1 MREIQSFQQDCV
13 ELAFER
19 YRAGGVSRRTLL
31 AGLAALGAT
40 PLLGGEAAAQPAR
53 QLVMVNWGGIA
64 NQGFGQFY
72 GDPFTAANPGVRV
85 VQDSTGPSAGRI
97 RSMVESGR
105 VTWDICDSS
114 ATSAF
119 LLGGLNLLNAIDYNV
134 VKRDDVIGPTFALEH
149 GAAPYSFS
157 NVLVYDSSK
166 FPQGGPTSWADFWDL
181 RRFPGTRLL
190 RRDAAGALDA
200 AQMSLGK
207 SPANLYPLDIRAS
220 LARVRE
226 IRRNTVFWS
235 SGSESEQFI
244 RTGEAVMGQIWHTR
258 AKVLE
263 AESNGRFKFIW
274 NQGILQPGI
283 FVSPR
288 GNPGGALVQQL
299 LASMLSNAAGQVELL
314 KFLGNG
320 PTNPRAAA
328 LVPAEF
334 KRFNPT
340 EPANAAVQVAQD
352 GRWWGQNYA
361 QANADYI
368 DMVTG

>member
-1 MREIQSFQQDCV
+1 MVDW
-13 ELAFER
+13 
-19 YRAGGVSRRTLL
+19 GGV
-31 AGLAALGAT
+31 
-40 PLLGGEAAAQPAR
+40 
-53 QLVMVNWGGIA
+53 A
-64 NQGFGQFY
+64 NQGFGRFH

-114 ATSAF
+114 ATTSF
-119 LLGGLNLLNAIDYNV
+119 LLGGMNMLNRVDYSGVDRAN
-134 VKRDDVIGPTFALEH
+134 VIGPTFALEH

-157 NVLVYDSSK
+157 SVLVHDSQR
-166 FPQGGPTSWADFWDL
+166 FPTPPQSWADFWDL

-200 AQMSLGK
+200 AQMALGK
-207 SPANLYPLDIRAS
+207 DPAKLDPLDVRA
-220 LARVRE
+220 AIAKVRE
-226 IRRNTVFWS
+226 IRRNTVFWT
-235 SGSESEQFI
+235 SGAESKQFI
-244 RTGEAVMGQIWHTR
+244 RTGEAVTGQVWQTL

-263 AESNGRFKFIW
+263 EESRGRFKFIW

-288 GNPGGALVQQL
+288 GNPGGELVQRL
-299 LASMLSNAAGQVELL
+299 WASMLANPEPQVGLL
-314 KFLGNG
+314 AFLGNG

-328 LVPAEF
+328 LVPEAL

-340 EPANAAVQVAQD
+340 EPANARVQVAQD
-352 GRWWGQNYA
+352 GRWWGANCA
-361 QANADYI
+361 QANTDHI

>member
-1 MREIQSFQQDCV
+1 MQSFQQDCV
-13 ELAFER
+13 ALAFEKFR
-19 YRAGGVSRRTLL
+19 RGEVSRRGLL
-31 AGLAALGAT
+31 AGLAALGVAA
-40 PLLGGEAAAQPAR
+40 GGGAQAQAAR
-53 QLVMVNWGGIA
+53 QLVMVNWGGVA
-64 NQGFGQFY
+64 NQGFGNFY
-72 GDPFTAANPGVRV
+72 GAPFSAANPGVTV

-105 VTWDICDSS
+105 VTWDLCDSS
-114 ATSAF
+114 ATSSY
-119 LLGGLNLLNAIDYNV
+119 LLGGMNLLNKIDYSV
-134 VKRDDVIGPTFALEH
+134 VDRSNVIGPTFALEH

-166 FPQGGPTSWADFWDL
+166 FPDGAPTGWADFWDL
-181 RRFPGTRLL
+181 RKFPGTRLL
-190 RRDAAGALDA
+190 RRDAAGALDG
-200 AQMSLGK
+200 AQMALGK
-207 SPANLYPLDIRAS
+207 DMANLYPLDIRAC
-220 LARVRE
+220 LAKVRE
-226 IRRNTVFWS
+226 IRRNLVFWN

-244 RTGEAVMGQIWHTR
+244 RTGEAVMGMIWHTR

-263 AESNGRFKFIW
+263 QESNGRFKFIW

-288 GNPGGALVQQL
+288 GNPGGELVQKL
-299 LASMLSNAAGQVELL
+299 LASMLANAAPQVELL

-320 PTNPRAAA
+320 PTNPNAAA
-328 LVPAEF
+328 LVPEEF

-340 EPANAAVQVAQD
+340 DPANARVQVAQD

>member
-1 MREIQSFQQDCV
+1 MQSFQQDCV
-13 ELAFER
+13 DLA
-19 YRAGGVSRRTLL
+19 YRKYRRGEVDRRTLL
-31 AGLAALGAT
+31 TGLAALGAAVFA
-40 PLLGGEAAAQPAR
+40 GNDAQAQAAR

-64 NQGFGQFY
+64 NQGFGNNY
-72 GDPFTAANPGVRV
+72 GAPFVAANPGWTV

-105 VTWDICDSS
+105 VTWDLCDSS
-114 ATSAF
+114 ATSSF
-119 LLGGLNLLNAIDYNV
+119 LLGGLNLLNRIDYNIV
-134 VKRDDVIGPTFALEH
+134 NRENVIGPTFALDH

-166 FPQGGPTSWADFWDL
+166 FPTAPTGWADFWDL
-181 RRFPGTRLL
+181 QKFPGTRLL
-190 RRDAAGALDA
+190 RRDAAGTLDA

-207 SPANLYPLDIRAS
+207 DMANLYPLDVRAS

-226 IRRNTVFWS
+226 IRRNLVFWT
-235 SGSESEQFI
+235 GGAESEQFI

-263 AESNGRFKFIW
+263 QESNGRFKFIW

-283 FVSPR
+283 FVIPR
-288 GNPGGALVQQL
+288 GNPGGEMAQRL
-299 LASMLSNAAGQVELL
+299 LASMLANAEPQVELL

-328 LVPAEF
+328 LVPEEF

-340 EPANAAVQVAQD
+340 EPANAALQVAQN
-352 GRWWGQNYA
+352 GRWWGENYA
-361 QANADYI
+361 RVNADYI

>member
-1 MREIQSFQQDCV
+1 MQSFQQDCV
-13 ELAFER
+13 ELAMCA
-19 YRAGGVSRRTLL
+19 YRRGQVSRRGLL
-31 AGLAALGAT
+31 AGLAALGALPMT
-40 PLLGGEAAAQPAR
+40 GGDALAQAVR
-53 QLVMVNWGGIA
+53 QIVMVNWGGIA
-64 NQGFGQFY
+64 NQGFGRFY
-72 GDPFTAANPGVRV
+72 GEPFMAANPGWRV

-114 ATSAF
+114 ATSSH
-119 LLGGLNLLNAIDYNV
+119 LLGGLNLLTKIDYGV
-134 VKRDDVIGPTFALEH
+134 VNRENVIGPTFALDY

-166 FPQGGPTSWADFWDL
+166 FPTAPTGWADFWDL
-181 RRFPGTRLL
+181 QKFPGTRLL

-207 SPANLYPLDIRAS
+207 DLANLYPLDVRAS
-220 LARVRE
+220 LERVRQ
-226 IRRNTVFWS
+226 IRRNLVFWT
-235 SGSESEQFI
+235 SGSESEQFM

-263 AESNGRFKFIW
+263 QETNGRLKFIW

-283 FVSPR
+283 MVIPR
-288 GNPGGALVQQL
+288 GNPAGAMAQNF
-299 LASMLSNAAGQVELL
+299 LASMLANPEQQVELL

-328 LVPAEF
+328 LVPEEF

-340 EPANAAVQVAQD
+340 EPANARVQVAQD
-352 GRWWGQNYA
+352 GRWWGENYA
-361 QANADYI
+361 RVNADYI

>member
-1 MREIQSFQQDCV
+1 MQSFQQDCV
-13 ELAFER
+13 ELALAKFRRGE
-19 YRAGGVSRRTLL
+19 VSRRQLM
-31 AGLAALGAT
+31 AGLAALGVGTSLAGREAT
-40 PLLGGEAAAQPAR
+40 AQGR

-64 NQGFGQFY
+64 NQGFGRFY

-85 VQDSTGPSAGRI
+85 VQDSTGASAGRI

-114 ATSAF
+114 ATTSF
-119 LLGGLNLLNAIDYNV
+119 LLGGMNMLNRVDYNV
-134 VKRDDVIGPTFALEH
+134 VDRANVIGPTFALEH

-157 NVLVYDSSK
+157 SVLVYDSQR
-166 FPQGGPTSWADFWDL
+166 FPTPPQSWADFWDL

-200 AQMSLGK
+200 AQMALGK
-207 SPANLYPLDIRAS
+207 DPANLYPLDVRATI
-220 LARVRE
+220 AKVRE

-263 AESNGRFKFIW
+263 EESRGRFKFIW

-288 GNPGGALVQQL
+288 GNPGGELVQRL
-299 LASMLSNAAGQVELL
+299 WASMLGNPEQQVGLL
-314 KFLGNG
+314 EFLGNG

-328 LVPAEF
+328 LVPEGL

-340 EPANAAVQVAQD
+340 DPANARVQVAQD
-352 GRWWGQNYA
+352 GRWWGANYA

>member
-1 MREIQSFQQDCV
+1 MQTFQQDCV
-13 ELAFER
+13 ELALEKFR
-19 YRAGGVSRRTLL
+19 RGKVSRRGLM
-31 AGLAALGAT
+31 AGLAALGAASAL
-40 PLLGGEAAAQPAR
+40 PDAARAQAAQ

-64 NQGFGQFY
+64 NQGFGNFY
-72 GDPFTAANPGVRV
+72 GKPFADANPGVTV

-105 VTWDICDSS
+105 VTWDLCDSS
-114 ATSAF
+114 ATTSY
-119 LLGGLNLLNAIDYNV
+119 LLGGRGLLNPIDYNV
-134 VKRDDVIGPTFALEH
+134 VDRNNVIGPTFALEH

-166 FPQGGPTSWADFWDL
+166 FQTAPTGWADFWDL
-181 RRFPGTRLL
+181 QKFPGTRLL
-190 RRDAAGALDA
+190 RRDAAGALDV
-200 AQMSLGK
+200 AQLSLGK
-207 SPANLYPLDIRAS
+207 SPDNLYPLDLRAC

-226 IRRNTVFWS
+226 IRRSLVFWT

-244 RTGEAVMGQIWHTR
+244 RTGEAVMGMLWHTR

-263 AESNGRFKFIW
+263 TESNGRFKFIW

-283 FVSPR
+283 FVSPK
-288 GNPGGALVQQL
+288 GNPGGALAQKL
-299 LASMLSNAAGQVELL
+299 LASMLDNAAGQVDLL
-314 KFLGNG
+314 KLMGNG
-320 PTNPRAAA
+320 PTNPKAAA
-328 LVPAEF
+328 LVPEEF
-334 KRFNPT
+334 KKYNPT
-340 EPANAAVQVAQD
+340 EPANARVQVPQD

>member
-1 MREIQSFQQDCV
+1 MQTFQQDCI
-13 ELAFER
+13 ELAWRKFNRGE
-19 YRAGGVSRRTLL
+19 VSRRTLL
-31 AGLAALGAT
+31 AGLAALGAA
-40 PLLGGEAAAQPAR
+40 PLAGGDAAAQAAR
-53 QLVMVNWGGIA
+53 NLVMVNWGGIA
-64 NQGFGQFY
+64 NDGFGRFY
-72 GDPFTAANPGVRV
+72 GEPFAAANPGWRV

-114 ATSAF
+114 ATSAT
-119 LLGGLNLLNAIDYNV
+119 LLGGLNLLNRIDYNIV
-134 VKRDDVIGPTFALEH
+134 DRNNVIGPTFALDH

-157 NVLVYDSSK
+157 NVLVYDSTK
-166 FPQGGPTSWADFWDL
+166 FPNGGPTSWADFWDL

-200 AQMSLGK
+200 AQMALGK
-207 SPANLYPLDIRAS
+207 DPRNLYPLDIRAS
-220 LARVRE
+220 IAKVRE
-226 IRRNTVFWS
+226 IRRNCVFWN

-263 AESNGRFKFIW
+263 QESNGRFKHIW

-288 GNPGGALVQQL
+288 GNPGGEMVQRL
-299 LASMLSNAAGQVELL
+299 LASMLSNPEQQVELL

-328 LVPAEF
+328 LVPEEF

-340 EPANAAVQVAQD
+340 DPANAAVQVAQN
-352 GRWWGQNYA
+352 GTWWGGVYA

>member
-1 MREIQSFQQDCV
+1 MQSFHQDCV
-13 ELAFER
+13 ELAFEKF
-19 YRAGGVSRRTLL
+19 RRGEVGRRRLM
-31 AGLAALGAT
+31 AGLAALGIGT
-40 PLLGGEAAAQPAR
+40 GLGPREAGAQGR

-64 NQGFGQFY
+64 NDGFGRFY
-72 GDPFTAANPGVRV
+72 GDPFSAANPGVRV

-114 ATSAF
+114 ATSSY
-119 LLGGLNLLNAIDYNV
+119 LLGGLNLLNRIDYNIV
-134 VKRDDVIGPTFALEH
+134 RRDDVIGPTFALEH

-157 NVLVYDSSK
+157 NVLIYDSSK
-166 FPQGGPTSWADFWDL
+166 FPNGGPQNWADFWDL

-200 AQMSLGK
+200 AQMALGK
-207 SPANLYPLDIRAS
+207 DPAKLYPLDIRAC
-220 LARVRE
+220 LAKVRE
-226 IRRNTVFWS
+226 IRRNCVFWT

-263 AESNGRFKFIW
+263 QESNGRFEHVW

-288 GNPGGALVQQL
+288 GNPGGELVQRL
-299 LASMLSNAAGQVELL
+299 LASMLSNAEAQVGLL
-314 KFLGNG
+314 QFLGNG

-328 LVPAEF
+328 LVPEDF

-340 EPANAAVQVAQD
+340 DPANARVQVAQD
-352 GRWWGQNYA
+352 GRWWGENYA

>member
-1 MREIQSFQQDCV
+1 MQNFQQDCV
-13 ELAFER
+13 ELALRKFRRGE
-19 YRAGGVSRRTLL
+19 VDRRTLL
-31 AGLAALGAT
+31 AGLVALGAA
-40 PLLGGEAAAQPAR
+40 PLADANAQAVR
-53 QLVMVNWGGIA
+53 QIIMVNWGGIA
-64 NQGFGQFY
+64 NQAFGRHY
-72 GDPFTAANPGVRV
+72 GDPFAAANPGWRV

-114 ATSAF
+114 ATSAH
-119 LLGGLNLLNAIDYNV
+119 LLGGMNLLNRVDYGVVNRENV
-134 VKRDDVIGPTFALEH
+134 ISPTFALEH

-166 FPQGGPTSWADFWDL
+166 FPQGAPTSWADFWDL
-181 RRFPGTRLL
+181 RRFPGMRLL

-207 SPANLYPLDIRAS
+207 DMASLYPLDVRAS

-226 IRRNTVFWS
+226 IRRNLVFWT
-235 SGSESEQFI
+235 SGAESEQFI

-263 AESNGRFKFIW
+263 QESNGRFKFIW

-288 GNPGGALVQQL
+288 GNPAGAQTQHL
-299 LASMLSNAAGQVELL
+299 LASMLGNVEQQVELL

-328 LVPAEF
+328 LVPEEF
-334 KRFNPT
+334 RRFNPT
-340 EPANAAVQVAQD
+340 DPANATLQVAQD

-361 QANADYI
+361 QVNADYI

>member
-1 MREIQSFQQDCV
+1 MQSFQQDCV
-13 ELAFER
+13 ELAFRKFRRGE
-19 YRAGGVSRRTLL
+19 VSRRTLL
-31 AGLAALGAT
+31 AGLASLGAGT
-40 PLLGGEAAAQPAR
+40 AMHADEAAAQAQ

-64 NQGFGQFY
+64 NQGFGRFY

-114 ATSAF
+114 ATSSY
-119 LLGGLNLLNAIDYNV
+119 LLGGMNLLNAIDYGV
-134 VKRDDVIGPTFALEH
+134 VKREDVIGPTFALEH

-166 FPQGGPTSWADFWDL
+166 FPNGGPQSWADFWDL

-190 RRDAAGALDA
+190 RRDAAGALEA
-200 AQMSLGK
+200 AQMALGK
-207 SPANLYPLDIRAS
+207 STENLYPLDIRACI
-220 LARVRE
+220 AKVRE
-226 IRRNTVFWS
+226 IRRNCVFWT

-263 AESNGRFKFIW
+263 TESNGRFKRVW

-288 GNPGGALVQQL
+288 GNPGGAQVQKL
-299 LASMLSNAAGQVELL
+299 LASMLANAEAQVGLL
-314 KFLGNG
+314 EFLGNG
-320 PTNPRAAA
+320 PTNPRAAE
-328 LVPAEF
+328 LVPAAL
-334 KRFNPT
+334 RQYNPT
-340 EPANAAVQVAQD
+340 DPANARVQVAQD

>member
-1 MREIQSFQQDCV
+1 MQSFQQDCL
-13 ELAFER
+13 ELAFRKFRRGE
-19 YRAGGVSRRTLL
+19 VDRRTLL
-31 AGLAALGAT
+31 AGLAALGMAGA
-40 PLLGGEAAAQPAR
+40 GGAPSQAQAAR

-64 NQGFGQFY
+64 NQAFGRHY
-72 GDPFTAANPGVRV
+72 GEPFQAANAGWRV

-105 VTWDICDSS
+105 TTWDICDSS

-119 LLGGLNLLNAIDYNV
+119 LLGGLNLLNRVDYGV
-134 VKRDDVIGPTFALEH
+134 VNREHVIGPTFALDH

-157 NVLVYDSSK
+157 NVLVYDSTK
-166 FPQGGPTSWADFWDL
+166 FPEAPTNWADFWDL
-181 RRFPGTRLL
+181 RKFPGTRLL

-207 SPANLYPLDIRAS
+207 APAELYPLDVRAS

-226 IRRNTVFWS
+226 IRRNLVFWT
-235 SGSESEQFI
+235 SGAESEQFI

-263 AESNGRFKFIW
+263 QESNGRFKFIW

-288 GNPGGALVQQL
+288 GNPGGEMVQRL
-299 LASMLSNAAGQVELL
+299 LASMLANAEQQVELL

-320 PTNPRAAA
+320 PTNPAAA
-328 LVPAEF
+328 AVVPEEF
-334 KRFNPT
+334 RRFNPT
-340 EPANAAVQVAQD
+340 DPANAALQVAQN
-352 GRWWGQNYA
+352 GRWWGENYA
-361 QANADYI
+361 RVNADYI

>member
-1 MREIQSFQQDCV
+1 MQSFQQDCV
-13 ELAFER
+13 DLAHARCRRGE
-19 YRAGGVSRRTLL
+19 VDRRTLL
-31 AGLAALGAT
+31 TGLAALGAAVFA
-40 PLLGGEAAAQPAR
+40 GHDAQAQAAR
-53 QLVMVNWGGIA
+53 QLVMVNWGGVA
-64 NQGFGQFY
+64 NQGFGNNY
-72 GDPFTAANPGVRV
+72 GAPFAAANPGWTV

-105 VTWDICDSS
+105 VTWDLCDSS
-114 ATSAF
+114 ATSSF
-119 LLGGLNLLNAIDYNV
+119 LLGGLNLLNRIDYNIV
-134 VKRDDVIGPTFALEH
+134 NRENVISPVFALDH

-166 FPQGGPTSWADFWDL
+166 FATAPTGWADFWDL
-181 RRFPGTRLL
+181 QKFPGTRLL
-190 RRDAAGALDA
+190 RRDAAGTLDA

-207 SPANLYPLDIRAS
+207 DMANLYPLDVRAS

-226 IRRNTVFWS
+226 IRRNLVFWT
-235 SGSESEQFI
+235 GGAESEQFI

-263 AESNGRFKFIW
+263 QESNGRFKFIW

-283 FVSPR
+283 FVIPR
-288 GNPGGALVQQL
+288 GNPGGEMAQRL
-299 LASMLSNAAGQVELL
+299 LASMLANAEPQVELL

-328 LVPAEF
+328 LVPEEF

-340 EPANAAVQVAQD
+340 EPANARVQVAQNA
-352 GRWWGQNYA
+352 RWWGENYTRV
-361 QANADYI
+361 NADYI

>member
-1 MREIQSFQQDCV
+1 MMQSFQQDCV
-13 ELAFER
+13 DLAIRRFRRGE
-19 YRAGGVSRRTLL
+19 VDRRTLL
-31 AGLAALGAT
+31 AGLAALGAGVFT
-40 PLLGGEAAAQPAR
+40 GDAAQAQAAR

-64 NQGFGQFY
+64 NQGFGNNY
-72 GDPFTAANPGVRV
+72 GAPFAAANPGWTV

-105 VTWDICDSS
+105 VTWDLCDSS
-114 ATSAF
+114 ATSSY
-119 LLGGLNLLNAIDYNV
+119 LLGGMNLLNRIDYNIV
-134 VKRDDVIGPTFALEH
+134 NRENVIGPVFALEH

-166 FPQGGPTSWADFWDL
+166 FPTAPTGWADFWDL
-181 RRFPGTRLL
+181 QKFPGTRLL
-190 RRDAAGALDA
+190 RRDAAGTLDA

-207 SPANLYPLDIRAS
+207 DMANLYPLDVRAS

-226 IRRNTVFWS
+226 IRRNLVFWT
-235 SGSESEQFI
+235 GGAESEQFI

-263 AESNGRFKFIW
+263 QESNGRFKFIW
-274 NQGILQPGI
+274 NQAILQPGI

-288 GNPGGALVQQL
+288 GNPGGEMAQRL
-299 LASMLSNAAGQVELL
+299 LASMLANPEPQVELL

-328 LVPAEF
+328 LVPEEF

-340 EPANAAVQVAQD
+340 EPANARVQVAQN
-352 GRWWGQNYA
+352 GRWWGENYA
-361 QANADYI
+361 RVNADYI

>member
-1 MREIQSFQQDCV
+1 MQSFQQDCV
-13 ELAFER
+13 ELAFRKFQRGEI
-19 YRAGGVSRRTLL
+19 SRRGLM
-31 AGLAALGAT
+31 AGLAALGVAV
-40 PLLGGEAAAQPAR
+40 GEGAQAQAAR
-53 QLVMVNWGGIA
+53 QLVMVNWGGVA
-64 NQGFGQFY
+64 NQGFGNFY
-72 GDPFTAANPGVRV
+72 GAPFSAANPGVTV

-105 VTWDICDSS
+105 VTWDLCDSS
-114 ATSAF
+114 ATSSY
-119 LLGGLNLLNAIDYNV
+119 LLGGMNLLNKVDYSV
-134 VKRDDVIGPTFALEH
+134 VDRSNVIGPTFALEH

-157 NVLVYDSSK
+157 NVLVYDSTK
-166 FPQGGPTSWADFWDL
+166 FPNGAPTGWADFWDL
-181 RRFPGTRLL
+181 QKFPGTRLL
-190 RRDAAGALDA
+190 RRDAAGALDG
-200 AQMSLGK
+200 AQMALGK
-207 SPANLYPLDIRAS
+207 SPENLYPLDIRAC
-220 LARVRE
+220 LAKVRE
-226 IRRNTVFWS
+226 IRRSLVFWN

-244 RTGEAVMGQIWHTR
+244 RTGEAVMGMIWHTR

-263 AESNGRFKFIW
+263 QESNGRFKFIW

-288 GNPGGALVQQL
+288 GNPGGDLVQKL
-299 LASMLSNAAGQVELL
+299 LASMLANAAPQVELL

-320 PTNPRAAA
+320 PTNPNAAA
-328 LVPAEF
+328 LVPEEF

-340 EPANAAVQVAQD
+340 DPANARVQVAQD

>member
-1 MREIQSFQQDCV
+1 MQTFQQDCV
-13 ELAFER
+13 ELALRR
-19 YRAGGVSRRTLL
+19 YDRGEVSRRTLL
-31 AGLAALGAT
+31 AGLAALGVA
-40 PLLGGEAAAQPAR
+40 PLAGGEARAQAAR

-64 NQGFGQFY
+64 NQGFGNFY
-72 GDPFTAANPGVRV
+72 GEPFAAANPGVRV

-114 ATSAF
+114 ATSSY
-119 LLGGLNLLNAIDYNV
+119 LLGGLNLLNKIDYSV
-134 VKRDDVIGPTFALEH
+134 VNRNDVIGPTFALEH

-157 NVLVYDSSK
+157 NVLVYDSQK
-166 FPQGGPTSWADFWDL
+166 FPQGGPQSWADFWDL

-190 RRDAAGALDA
+190 RRDAAGALDG
-200 AQMSLGK
+200 AQMALGK
-207 SPANLYPLDIRAS
+207 DPQNLYPLDIRAT
-220 LARVRE
+220 LAKVRE
-226 IRRNTVFWS
+226 IRRNCVFWT

-244 RTGEAVMGQIWHTR
+244 RTGEAVMGMIWHTR
-258 AKVLE
+258 ATVLE
-263 AESNGRFKFIW
+263 RESNGRFKFVW

-288 GNPGGALVQQL
+288 GNPGGELVQKL
-299 LASMLSNAAGQVELL
+299 FASMLGNAEPQVELL

-328 LVPAEF
+328 LVPEEF
-334 KRFNPT
+334 KRVNPT
-340 EPANAAVQVAQD
+340 DPANARLQVAQD
-352 GRWWGQNYA
+352 GQWWGQNYA

>member
-1 MREIQSFQQDCV
+1 MQSFQQDCV
-13 ELAFER
+13 ELAHQKFRRGE
-19 YRAGGVSRRTLL
+19 VDRRTLL
-31 AGLAALGAT
+31 AGLAALGAA
-40 PLLGGEAAAQPAR
+40 PFAAGQASAQAPR
-53 QLVMVNWGGIA
+53 QMVMVNWGGLA
-64 NQGFGQFY
+64 NQGFGANY
-72 GDPFTAANPGVRV
+72 GDPFVAANPGWRV
-85 VQDSTGPSAGRI
+85 VQDGSGPSAGRI

-114 ATSAF
+114 ATSAV
-119 LLGGLNLLNAIDYNV
+119 LLGGLNLLNRMDYSV
-134 VKRDDVIGPTFALEH
+134 ISRDDVIGPTFAMDY

-157 NVLVYDSSK
+157 SVLVYDSSK

-181 RRFPGTRLL
+181 RKFPGTRLL

-200 AQMSLGK
+200 AQLSLGK
-207 SPANLYPLDIRAS
+207 DPQNLYPLDVRAT

-226 IRRNTVFWS
+226 LRRNLVFWT
-235 SGSESEQFI
+235 GGAESEQFI

-263 AESNGRFKFIW
+263 QESNGRFKFIW

-288 GNPGGALVQQL
+288 GNPGGEMVQKL
-299 LASMLSNAAGQVELL
+299 LASMLAGADKQVELL

-328 LVPAEF
+328 VVPEEF

-340 EPANAAVQVAQD
+340 DPANARLQVAQD
-352 GRWWGQNYA
+352 GIWWGANY
-361 QANADYI
+361 QRVNADFI

>member
-1 MREIQSFQQDCV
+1 MQSFQQDCV
-13 ELAFER
+13 ELAFR
-19 YRAGGVSRRTLL
+19 KYRRGEVSRRQLM
-31 AGLAALGAT
+31 AGLAALGVTSFA
-40 PLLGGEAAAQPAR
+40 GGDARAQAVR
-53 QLVMVNWGGIA
+53 QIVMVNWGGIA
-64 NQGFGQFY
+64 NQGFGRFY
-72 GDPFTAANPGVRV
+72 GDPFVAANQGWRV

-114 ATSAF
+114 ATSSY
-119 LLGGLNLLNAIDYNV
+119 LLGGLNLLNRIDYSV
-134 VKRDDVIGPTFALEH
+134 VNRDNVIGPTFALEH

-157 NVLVYDSSK
+157 SVLVYDSSK
-166 FPQGGPTSWADFWDL
+166 FPTAPTGWADFWDL
-181 RRFPGTRLL
+181 QKFPGTRLL

-207 SPANLYPLDIRAS
+207 DMANLYPLDVRAS
-220 LARVRE
+220 LERVRQ
-226 IRRNTVFWS
+226 IRRNLVFWT
-235 SGSESEQFI
+235 SGAESEQFM

-263 AESNGRFKFIW
+263 QETNGRIKFIW

-283 FVSPR
+283 MVSPR
-288 GNPGGALVQQL
+288 GNPAGAMVQNFM
-299 LASMLSNAAGQVELL
+299 ASMLANAEPQVELL

-328 LVPAEF
+328 LVPEEF

-340 EPANAAVQVAQD
+340 EPANARVQVAQD
-352 GRWWGQNYA
+352 GRWWGANYA
-361 QANADYI
+361 RVNADYI

>member
-1 MREIQSFQQDCV
+1 
-13 ELAFER
+13 
-19 YRAGGVSRRTLL
+19 
-31 AGLAALGAT
+31 
-40 PLLGGEAAAQPAR
+40 
-53 QLVMVNWGGIA
+53 
-64 NQGFGQFY
+64 
-72 GDPFTAANPGVRV
+72 
-85 VQDSTGPSAGRI
+85 
-97 RSMVESGR
+97 MVESGR

-114 ATSAF
+114 ATSAT
-119 LLGGLNLLNAIDYNV
+119 LLGGLNLLNRIDSNV
-134 VKRDDVIGPTFALEH
+134 VDRNNVIGPTFALDH

-157 NVLVYDSSK
+157 NVLVYDSTK
-166 FPQGGPTSWADFWDL
+166 FPNGAPTSWADFWDL

-200 AQMSLGK
+200 AQMALGK
-207 SPANLYPLDIRAS
+207 DPRNLYPLDIRAS
-220 LARVRE
+220 IAKVRE
-226 IRRNTVFWS
+226 IRRNCVFWT

-263 AESNGRFKFIW
+263 QESNGRFKHIW

-288 GNPGGALVQQL
+288 GNPGGDMVQKL
-299 LASMLSNAAGQVELL
+299 LASMLSNPEAQVELL

-328 LVPAEF
+328 LVPQEF

-340 EPANAAVQVAQD
+340 DPANAAVQVAQN
-352 GRWWGQNYA
+352 GTWWGSVYA